1 MNKKGQLQIQETIL
15 VLFIFTLI
23 VGLSLIVFYRFNVNS
38 IKEDTLAYEEYKFK
52 QLIDVIPN
60 LPELRLSEIG
70 IESDWCIDLLKAKA
84 FSDLQDNYDFG
95 YTKIGIGDFILYDNS
110 RESESVRKYSTPVC
124 IYDDDKYE
132 MAKLEVEWYV

>member
-23 VGLSLIVFYRFNVNS
+23 VGLSLIVFYRFNVND
-38 IKEDTLAYEEYKFK
+38 IREDTLEYEEYKFK

-60 LPELRLSEIG
+60 LPELRFSEIG
-70 IESDWCIDLLKAKA
+70 IESEWCIDLLKAKA

-95 YTKIGIGDFILYDNS
+95 YRKIGIGDLILYDNF

-124 IYDDDKYE
+124 VYE
-132 MAKLEVEWYV
+132 DGEFEVAKLEVEWYV